1 MQQSMETEESMTGA
15 KKALSF
21 DEVRS
26 YLRNRTENATNPV
39 VGALT
44 LNDMRDGFRKN
55 DQQLELLHQQISR
68 QREKEKAEEL
78 RQLKIKQQKASR
90 RTKKSA
96 NCAI

>member
-1 MQQSMETEESMTGA
+1 MLNPSVWDPLAMQQSMETEESMTGGQ

-44 LNDMRDGFRKN
+44 LNDMREGFPKKMIRIGITSMWN
-55 DQQLELLHQQISR
+55 ERPSLEN
-68 QREKEKAEEL
+68 QRLSLTPA
-78 RQLKIKQQKASR
+78 
-90 RTKKSA
+90 
-96 NCAI
+96 

>member
-1 MQQSMETEESMTGA
+1 MSLECLECSLTFKTKEELANHKKNFCVESQWHDPLAMQQAMETEESMTGGQ

-44 LNDMRDGFRKN
+44 LNDMREG
-55 DQQLELLHQQISR
+55 
-68 QREKEKAEEL
+68 
-78 RQLKIKQQKASR
+78 
-90 RTKKSA
+90 
-96 NCAI
+96 

>member
-1 MQQSMETEESMTGA
+1 MQQAMETEESMTGGQ

-44 LNDMRDGFRKN
+44 LNDMRKSQKKN
-55 DQQLELLHQQISR
+55 SCISR
-68 QREKEKAEEL
+68 YDAPDYTVAQRK
-78 RQLKIKQQKASR
+78 
-90 RTKKSA
+90 
-96 NCAI
+96 